1 MRSTG
6 GSVKRYSRRSGDE
19 MGKMNIR
26 PSKPLST
33 GALIGLV
40 FMLLFGIAFSILIH
54 TVLTKED
61 APFGMS
67 LVFYIFMAGWISM
80 VLYQLVYHALNLK
93 QAKGLPLIDIET
105 EPGIPGDTTQGDPM
119 RRLRDLEK
127 LKIDG
132 LVTEEEYRRKRE
144 EMMREKW

>member
-1 MRSTG
+1 
-6 GSVKRYSRRSGDE
+6 
-19 MGKMNIR
+19 MGKMTMR

-40 FMLLFGIAFSILIH
+40 FMLMFGIGFFALVH
-54 TVLTKED
+54 TVLTENN

-67 LVFYIFMAGWISM
+67 IVFYIFMVGWIGA
-80 VLYQLVYHALNLK
+80 VIFQLVYHALNLK
-93 QAKGLPLIDIET
+93 RAKGLSLVDIET
-105 EPGIPGDTTQGDPM
+105 EPGLPEETTQSDPM
-119 RRLRDLEK
+119 RRLRELEK

-132 LVTEEEYRRKRE
+132 LITEEEYRRKRE